1 MRAFLQVIKGPGL
14 GRKITLREG
23 QLLYVGRTDQAD
35 VSCPENPEMSS
46 VHFTIRWM
54 GNECQFKDLN
64 SANGSYRNGERIAET
79 LVQDG
84 DEIKTGQATFRIFMG
99 DSAEGDTTRPEM
111 PAMNGPPPLFD
122 TKPEVPLV
130 PANPPGSAVVPS
142 ARATPSPGT
151 TATATHAHAAHS
163 PHAHPPHAH
172 PPHAHPAPTAISPST
187 VQGSVGLLIP
197 VSTDVVAI
205 APIEDDNKKL
215 ASPDQSTPQFASLLA
230 NQEKF
235 LDAIR
240 VLSFSMGKLTV
251 IEWSLRCVQMAL
263 GESLSKI
270 DRKALDIV
278 QQWLGGPTE
287 DLRRAAYAA
296 AQEAEHAT
304 AASWVAM
311 AAFWSEGSMGPPP
324 PAPVVPP
331 GPTQCAHAATGAI
344 LLAAVA
350 RQPEKAPDKYREF
363 IRMGLELVGGAK

>member
-64 SANGSYRNGERIAET
+64 SANGSYRNGERIAES

-84 DEIKTGQATFRIFMG
+84 DQIKTGQATFKLFMG

-111 PAMNGPPPLFD
+111 PAMNSPPPLFD

-130 PANPPGSAVVPS
+130 PARPPGSAVVP
-142 ARATPSPGT
+142 APRATPASPQP
-151 TATATHAHAAHS
+151 AHSHAPHVHAA
-163 PHAHPPHAH
+163 PMTVAV
-172 PPHAHPAPTAISPST
+172 PSIA
-187 VQGSVGLLIP
+187 GSVGLLIP
-197 VSTDVVAI
+197 VATDVAAI
-205 APIEDDNKKL
+205 APLEEESKKL
-215 ASPDQSTPQFASLLA
+215 ASPDLDTPQFASKLA
-230 NQEKF
+230 EQEKF
-235 LDAIR
+235 IDAIR
-240 VLSFSMGKLTV
+240 VLAFSMGKLTV
-251 IEWSLRCVQMAL
+251 IEWSMRCVQTAL
-263 GESLSKI
+263 GDSLSEI
-270 DRKALDIV
+270 DKRALDIV
-278 QQWLGGPTE
+278 QQWLGGQSE
-287 DLRRAAYAA
+287 ELRRAAHAA
-296 AQEAEHAT
+296 SQEAEHST

-311 AAFWSEGSMGPPP
+311 AVFWSEGSMGPPP

-363 IRMGLELVGGAK
+363 IRMGLELVGGGK